1 MGYSSL
7 NKDYVEKF
15 TSTLQ
20 KINRLPT
27 AYLATELIETFQKG
41 KSGEPDLYDDFYS
54 EIGKERLKHRYF
66 DKKNNRQSLTPTLSG
81 FINDA
86 TFIIEN

>member
-54 EIGKERLKHRYF
+54 EIGKERLKHRHF
-66 DKKNNRQSLTPTLSG
+66 DKKN
-81 FINDA
+81 
-86 TFIIEN
+86 